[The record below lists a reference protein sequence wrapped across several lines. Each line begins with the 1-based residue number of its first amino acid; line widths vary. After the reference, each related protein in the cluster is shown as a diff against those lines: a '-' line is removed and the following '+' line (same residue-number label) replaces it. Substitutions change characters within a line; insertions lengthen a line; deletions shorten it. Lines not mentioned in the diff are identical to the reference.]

1 MFSFADQV
9 RQNTV
14 VFAELEI
21 VLLQPNKLRTAEPAP
36 DQ

>member
-9 RQNTV
+9 RQNPV
-14 VFAELEI
+14 VFPDLEI
-21 VLLQPNKLRTAEPAP
+21 VLLQPNKLRTAESAP